1 MCASSDSGPVY
12 RSTSRCETRTVL
24 VVDDSS
30 ELTALVGAY
39 LGRLSDVSVRTET
52 DPRAALAQLDERV
65 DCVVCDYEM
74 PEMDGFA
81 VLEAVRERYPD
92 LPFVLFTVA
101 DEHSVAERARER
113 GARYVRKGP
122 AAGGFDQLTETVE
135 RELDD

>member
-1 MCASSDSGPVY
+1 M
-12 RSTSRCETRTVL
+12 
-24 VVDDSS
+24 DDSS

-81 VLEAVRERYPD
+81 VLRPSASAIRTCRSSCSPSRTSTVSPSGRENAGHGTSGKDRP
-92 LPFVLFTVA
+92 
-101 DEHSVAERARER
+101 
-113 GARYVRKGP
+113 P
-122 AAGGFDQLTETVE
+122 AASTS
-135 RELDD
+135 